1 MKISFTTT
9 LVRYIDEWT
18 ERQTDKEK
26 QKERVSNGY
35 LVWLRV
41 CMCVHMHEYTVY
53 IYILSADYSAPSPIH
68 FTIYFTCAV
77 PIIPPDFTG
86 NF

>member
-35 LVWLRV
+35 LV
-41 CMCVHMHEYTVY
+41 
-53 IYILSADYSAPSPIH
+53 
-68 FTIYFTCAV
+68 
-77 PIIPPDFTG
+77 
-86 NF
+86 